1 MFQDDQRDE
10 AELIGSV
17 QDARSAQLHHFLGI
31 KVLQNLVE
39 GKVWIGQQNY
49 VQKMLERF
57 GMQDSKPVSTP
68 SAPDSKLIKK
78 TADDEEANQKKYQ
91 EVVGSLL
98 YLSTQ
103 TRPDIAFSVGN
114 VARFCS
120 EPTQVH
126 FSAVKWLYCKH
137 STTLTCIGYSDADW
151 GGSLKSTS
159 GYVFSGVVQ
168 L

>member
-39 GKVWIGQQNY
+39 GKVWIGQKNY

-57 GMQDSKPVSTP
+57 GMQDSKPA

-91 EVVGSLL
+91 EAVGSLL

-103 TRPDIAFSVGN
+103 TRPDIAFAVGN

-126 FSAVKWLYCKH
+126 FSGSIA
-137 STTLTCIGYSDADW
+137 STALLSPVLGIPMLIG
-151 GGSLKSTS
+151 
-159 GYVFSGVVQ
+159 VEV
-168 L
+168 